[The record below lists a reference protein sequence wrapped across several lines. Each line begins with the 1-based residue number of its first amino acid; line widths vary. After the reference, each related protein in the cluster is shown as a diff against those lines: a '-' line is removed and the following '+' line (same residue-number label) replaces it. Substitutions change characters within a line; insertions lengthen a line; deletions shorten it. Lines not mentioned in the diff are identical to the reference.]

1 MATERE
7 RPYSQFNYRVSWD
20 GLDENSFQAG
30 FQEVSG
36 LGLEITVQEYRA
48 GNFTENTPIKIT
60 GLNKVTDVTL
70 KRGLIGSLD
79 LYTWLNEVRNGSQ
92 DQLKTVN
99 IKLMSED
106 RNTIAQE
113 WKLTAARPMK
123 YTGPTLNATANE
135 VAAEELVLCAERI
148 DIA

>member
-7 RPYSQFNYRVSWD
+7 RPYSQFNFRVSWD

-48 GNFTENTPIKIT
+48 GNFAENAPIKIT
-60 GLNKVTDVTL
+60 GVNKVPDVTM
-70 KRGLIGSLD
+70 KRGLIGALD

-92 DQLKTVN
+92 EQLKTVN

-113 WKLTAARPMK
+113 WKLTNARPMK
-123 YTGPTLNATANE
+123 YTGPTLSGTATE
-135 VAAEELVLCAERI
+135 VAVEELVLAAERI

>member
-48 GNFTENTPIKIT
+48 GNFSENAPIKIT
-60 GLNKVTDVTL
+60 GLSKVPDVTF
-70 KRGLIGSLD
+70 KRGLIGALD
-79 LYTWLNEVRNGSQ
+79 LYAWLNEVRNGSQ
-92 DQLKTVN
+92 EQLRTVN
-99 IKLMSED
+99 VKLMSED
-106 RNTIAQE
+106 RNTVAQE

-123 YTGPTLNATANE
+123 YTGPTLNGTATE
-135 VAAEELVLCAERI
+135 VAVEELVLAAERI
-148 DIA
+148 DVA